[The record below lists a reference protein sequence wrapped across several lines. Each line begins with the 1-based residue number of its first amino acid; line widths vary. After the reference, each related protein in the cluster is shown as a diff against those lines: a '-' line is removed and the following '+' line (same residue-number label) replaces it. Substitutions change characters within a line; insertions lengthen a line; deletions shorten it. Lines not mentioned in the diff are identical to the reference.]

1 MLAFSNI
8 SIKEKVKTYLCG
20 KWTWRAV
27 PEVTLFLAGVV
38 VSHRTTLELLAA
50 DATTGGDGVKA

>member
-1 MLAFSNI
+1 M
-8 SIKEKVKTYLCG
+8 KTYLCG

-38 VSHRTTLELLAA
+38 VSYRTTLQPLAA
-50 DATTGGDGVKA
+50 DATTGGNGVTA

>member
-1 MLAFSNI
+1 M
-8 SIKEKVKTYLCG
+8 KTYLCG

-38 VSHRTTLELLAA
+38 VSHRTTLEPLAA
-50 DATTGGDGVKA
+50 DATTGGDGVTA